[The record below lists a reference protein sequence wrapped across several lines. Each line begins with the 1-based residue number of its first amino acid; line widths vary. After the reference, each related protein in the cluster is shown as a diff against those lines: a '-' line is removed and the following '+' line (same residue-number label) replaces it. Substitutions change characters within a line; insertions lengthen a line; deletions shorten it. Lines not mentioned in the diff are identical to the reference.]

1 MKKLT
6 TQKIF
11 TLGLLACLPLLGF
24 AACTQQAATAAAV
37 GADTTLAAA
46 PGNNESTLAF
56 PGAEGFGRYTTGGR
70 GGKVVVVSN
79 LNDSGP
85 GSLREALRMKEP
97 RIVVFA
103 VAGTIELES
112 SLDINHGDLTIAG
125 QSAPG
130 QGITLRNYPM
140 KIKGD
145 NVIVRYLRFRMGDK
159 KAYQGDAI
167 SANGQKNIIID
178 HASMSWGTD
187 EGASFYNNE
196 NFTLQW
202 SIISESLNE
211 SVHEKGAHGY
221 GGIWGGR
228 GASFHHN
235 LLAHLKSRTPRF
247 SGSKTTAN
255 EAGELVDYRNNVIYN
270 WKDNSVY
277 GGEKGQYNLVANYYK
292 PGPATAKSKKE
303 RIVEPYA
310 PYGEF
315 YVADNHVDG
324 APEVSLENRKGVAI
338 DFPDSALVAAP
349 FAVAE
354 VTAQPAAEAYEQV
367 LLQAGASLAR
377 DPIDERIIS
386 EARTGS
392 AAYGKNGII
401 DSQEE
406 VGGWPELEKGKA
418 SADQDGDGM
427 PDRWEEEH
435 QLNPEEASDAARY
448 TLSKLYTNIE
458 VYLNEL
464 AKPM

>member
-1 MKKLT
+1 MGRAIKVCVCL
-6 TQKIF
+6 Q
-11 TLGLLACLPLLGF
+11 LAAL
-24 AACTQQAATAAAV
+24 AACTNQTPVSTVEVADTAVAAV
-37 GADTTLAAA
+37 ET
-46 PGNNESTLAF
+46 PVKKPLAF

-70 GGKVVVVSN
+70 GGKVVVVTN

-112 SLDINHGDLTIAG
+112 SLDINTGNLTIAG

-130 QGITLRNYPM
+130 DGITIRNYPM

-145 NVIVRYLRFRMGDK
+145 NVIVRYLRFRMGDTK
-159 KAYQGDAI
+159 GHQGDAI
-167 SANGQKNIIID
+167 SATGQKDIIVD

-202 SIISESLNE
+202 SIISESLNR

-221 GGIWGGR
+221 GGIWGGV

-247 SGSKTTAN
+247 SGSKTTSN
-255 EAGELVDYRNNVIYN
+255 SDSELVDFRNNVIYN
-270 WKDNSVY
+270 WKDNSAY
-277 GGEKGQYNLVANYYK
+277 GGERGRYNMVGNYYK
-292 PGPATAKSKKE
+292 PGPATAKSKQS

-310 PYGEF
+310 PYGQF
-315 YVADNHVDG
+315 YVAANHVDG
-324 APEVSLENRKGVAI
+324 FPEISQENWRGVDI
-338 DFPDSALVAAP
+338 EYPDSALVSVP
-349 FAVAE
+349 FPVIP
-354 VTAQPAAEAYEQV
+354 VTDQPATEAFEQV
-367 LLQAGASLAR
+367 LQQAGASIAR
-377 DPIDERIIS
+377 DAVDERII
-386 EARTGS
+386 RDVQNGT
-392 AAYGKNGII
+392 AAFGQDKNGII

-406 VGGWPELEKGKA
+406 VGGWPRLKVGEAQPDK
-418 SADQDGDGM
+418 DMDGM
-427 PDRWEEEH
+427 PDAWE
-435 QLNPEEASDAARY
+435 QKRKLNPDNAADAAAY
-448 TLSKLYTNIE
+448 TLDKEYTNIE

-464 AKPM
+464 ITTL